1 MLLVSMAIRDPAP
14 SSQYMSTV
22 TVDKSFFQEH
32 DSLHVQAKYPKAP
45 EYLTKRLGCAISSRR
60 QYLSYREAHQ
70 QKLSKGIEKVGFEE
84 LGTGQC
90 SIIFRTSTV
99 NRTQSTQVTVQR
111 PQQRLNL
118 IVNPA

>member
-1 MLLVSMAIRDPAP
+1 MLFVSIAIRDPAP
-14 SSQYMSTV
+14 TTQYMSTI

-32 DSLHVQAKYPKAP
+32 DTLHVQAKYPKCP

-70 QKLSKGIEKVGFEE
+70 QKLSKGIEKVGFDE

-90 SIIFRTSTV
+90 SITVRTSTV
-99 NRTQSTQVTVQR
+99 NM
-111 PQQRLNL
+111 
-118 IVNPA
+118 I